1 MFSAVVLIAV
11 AGARLGTAQVL
22 YGTLTGN
29 ITDPA
34 SAAVAGVKVEATN
47 QETNVKNE
55 TTTDERG
62 IYRIPNLQPG
72 LYRVSVT
79 APAFRPYAQTNV
91 QVQANEIRRV
101 DAQLQ
106 IAQTTETVEVSSS
119 AVVLQTDKADIH
131 SEITSQEVT
140 ELPYN
145 GSEGKN
151 FQSLL
156 FLLPGA
162 GIGSGNNEAN
172 SEAGNPQRAVTVYMN
187 GVSSQANNTRLDG
200 TPVPY
205 PWLPVNIA
213 YVPPGEAI
221 MTVNVSTNAF
231 DAEQGAAGGAAVNVT
246 IKSGTNNLHGS
257 VFERH
262 TDNRLGAVHNYFT
275 PASVTRNSKNI
286 FNQYGFAVGGPVWL
300 PKLING
306 KNKLF
311 FFMDYQGTKRRQFA
325 TTPNLTLPTADM
337 RSGNFSAVTTVIR
350 DPLTGNPDGS
360 GRTPFAGNI
369 IPADRIASASAKM
382 ASLLPALTRPNA
394 FFFNYDAYGGTQY
407 NRGNWDWKAN

>member
-1 MFSAVVLIAV
+1 MSTVRCMFSAAVLLAA
-11 AGARLGTAQVL
+11 AGVRLATAQVL

-29 ITDPA
+29 VTDPA
-34 SAAVAGVKVEATN
+34 SAAVAGVKVETTN
-47 QETNVKNE
+47 QETNVKSE
-55 TTTDERG
+55 TTTDDRG

-72 LYRVSVT
+72 LYKVTVT
-79 APAFRPYAQTNV
+79 APSFKVYTQTNV

-106 IAQTTETVEVSSS
+106 IAQTTETVEVSSA

-131 SEITSQEVT
+131 SEISSQEVT

-200 TPVPY
+200 TPVSY

-213 YVPPGEAI
+213 YVPPGEAVQY
-221 MTVNVSTNAF
+221 VNVSSNAF
-231 DAEQGAAGGAAVNVT
+231 DAEQGAAGGAAVNVI

-257 VFERH
+257 LFERN
-262 TDNRLGAVHNYFT
+262 TNNKLAAVHNYFT
-275 PASVTRNSKNI
+275 PPTVSRNPKNV
-286 FNQYGFAVGGPVWL
+286 FNQYGFSIGGPVW
-300 PKLING
+300 I
-306 KNKLF
+306 
-311 FFMDYQGTKRRQFA
+311 
-325 TTPNLTLPTADM
+325 
-337 RSGNFSAVTTVIR
+337 
-350 DPLTGNPDGS
+350 
-360 GRTPFAGNI
+360 
-369 IPADRIASASAKM
+369 
-382 ASLLPALTRPNA
+382 
-394 FFFNYDAYGGTQY
+394 
-407 NRGNWDWKAN
+407 